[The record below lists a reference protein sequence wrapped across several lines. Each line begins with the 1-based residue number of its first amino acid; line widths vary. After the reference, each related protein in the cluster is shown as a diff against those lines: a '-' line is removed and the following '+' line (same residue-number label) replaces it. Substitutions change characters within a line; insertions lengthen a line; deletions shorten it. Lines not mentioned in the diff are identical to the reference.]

1 MEYSSS
7 SGYPPVI
14 ALQKWSGTLQIWHTI
29 QPFYFNGNK
38 TLFLAE
44 DVLTA
49 LEQLKIGYS
58 DLDGIA
64 VTAYSGEVELSN
76 AKLLTKAETADVI
89 KGDINA
95 DGSFNIADVV
105 LFQKWLLA
113 KPDAVLADWKSG
125 DLCDDNKLD
134 VFDLVLMK
142 QLLFIQQ

>member
-1 MEYSSS
+1 MSVS
-7 SGYPPVI
+7 
-14 ALQKWSGTLQIWHTI
+14 
-29 QPFYFNGNK
+29 
-38 TLFLAE
+38 
-44 DVLTA
+44 
-49 LEQLKIGYS
+49 
-58 DLDGIA
+58 
-64 VTAYSGEVELSN
+64 
-76 AKLLTKAETADVI
+76 I